1 MKLRLF
7 GKWLHIVLALFLA
20 LILTHPLLAQI
31 PSGTLRC
38 QVTDPS
44 GGAVTQATVLVTSA
58 GGQTQAVQGNKDGI
72 YEFKGLAPGKYSVK
86 VIAKGFQVFE
96 QAGIDI
102 SASQVQKL
110 AISLQIEEEVQKIT
124 VSGEAPT
131 VSVNPENNASSLV
144 ISGKEL
150 ESLSDDP
157 DELQSELEAL
167 AGPSAGPNGGQI
179 YIDGFTGGQL
189 PPKSSIL
196 EIRVNQNPFSAEYDK
211 LGYGRIEI
219 TTKPGMS
226 QFHGQA
232 FVSGNTTAFNTRNP
246 FALEEPTYHSEFYN
260 GSIGG
265 PLSKKASFFFNIFRR
280 DLDDS
285 NVVSAYV
292 LSPDL
297 TQQLPFSQAV
307 LNPRMRMN
315 LGPRVDY
322 QLSSK
327 NVLTVRYQ
335 LWQNSET
342 NDGIGNFSLPT
353 QAYNGHGSEHT
364 IQVSDTHVISDR
376 TVNQARFQY
385 LHDSN
390 YEASANIPIST
401 TSNLI
406 GPPIGCLLLA
416 QPCQLSVLGA
426 FTGGGSSIG
435 KTTDT
440 ENHYE
445 FQNYTSINLS
455 KNFVRFG
462 GRFRDVD
469 EMTSSTENFNGTFT
483 FPSLTAYQIAESGAQ
498 ATPPWTPAQIAAAGG
513 GPILF
518 SIVRGNPAA
527 SLNYFDL
534 GLYGEDDWRARPN
547 MTLSLGLRFE
557 TQSGIH
563 DHADLAPR
571 IGFSWGLGHGR
582 SAKTVLRA
590 GFGIFYD
597 RFSQDDLLQAERLNG
612 CNQQDFIFSQT
623 DALNAFP
630 NIPSGVPSPGAA
642 LGCQPGS
649 NIYQVDPNL
658 RTPYTTQEG
667 AGLERQLSKSATLSV
682 TYLNSHGV
690 HQLMTR
696 DINAPYC
703 SPSASSCTPLSGGK
717 RPFQNQTFANVTD
730 PENIYQYESAGIFNQ
745 NQLITNF
752 NMRMGAK
759 LNLFGFYTLGYA
771 NGNTA
776 IPMNP
781 YDVAEDYGRAAFD
794 VRHRVFV
801 GGTWTM
807 PHGFALSPFI
817 VANSGAPFNI
827 TLDQDV
833 YGTGLTMPNARPA
846 FASPQAP
853 DTLVTRWGTFD
864 ISSTPA
870 SGEKIIPPNYA
881 TGPGQ
886 FTTNL
891 RLSKTFGFGK
901 KPEGPGTSRGPGGG
915 PGGMGG
921 GRGGYGG
928 GLGGRG
934 LGGGGGMGGLFGPT
948 VTNTRY
954 SFTFSVNARNVF
966 NTVNLAAP
974 TGVVGSPLFDPS
986 RGTWRSNALVG
997 GFFSSAAANRRID
1010 LQAAFN
1016 F

>member
-1 MKLRLF
+1 MKFRLF
-7 GKWLHIVLALFLA
+7 GKCLYTSLALFLA
-20 LILTHPLLAQI
+20 PILVSPLFAQTS
-31 PSGTLRC
+31 SGTLRC
-38 QVTDPS
+38 QVNDPS
-44 GGAVTQATVLVTSA
+44 GGLVTQATVLVTSDT
-58 GGQTQAVQGNKDGI
+58 GQTQAVQGNRDGT
-72 YEFKGLAPGKYSVK
+72 YEFKGLAPGKYNVK
-86 VIAKGFQVFE
+86 VIAKGFALYE
-96 QAGIDI
+96 QRGVEVSAG
-102 SASQVQKL
+102 QVQKL
-110 AISLQIEEEVQKIT
+110 AISLQIEQEVQKIT

-157 DELQSELEAL
+157 DELQSELEEL

-196 EIRVNQNPFSAEYDK
+196 EIRVNQNPFSAEYDR

-219 TTKPGMS
+219 TTKPGAS
-226 QFHGQA
+226 QFHGQG

-246 FALEEPTYHSEFYN
+246 FVTEEPSYHSQFYN

-265 PLSKKASFFFNIFRR
+265 PINKKASFYFGLFRR
-280 DLDDS
+280 DIDDA

-292 LSPDL
+292 LSPDS
-297 TQQLPFSQAV
+297 THFNKQIPFSQAV
-307 LNPRMRMN
+307 LNPHMRMN
-315 LGPRVDY
+315 VGPRVDY

-327 NVLTVRYQ
+327 NVMTVRYQ
-335 LWQNSET
+335 LWQNNDT

-353 QAYNGHGSEHT
+353 QAYNANGSEHT
-364 IQVSDTHVISDR
+364 VQVSDTHVISDR

-390 YEASANIPIST
+390 YEAPANLSLSS

-426 FTGGGSSIG
+426 FTGGGSTVG
-435 KTTDT
+435 KYTDT

-445 FQNYTSINLS
+445 FQNYTSINLG

-462 GRFRDVD
+462 GRLRDVD
-469 EMTSSTENFNGTFT
+469 EMTSSTANFNGTFT
-483 FPSLTAYQIAESGAQ
+483 FPSLTAYQITRQGLLAGLTA
-498 ATPPWTPAQIAAAGG
+498 AQIAAAGG
-513 GPILF
+513 GPTQF
-518 SIVRGNPAA
+518 SITRGIPAA
-527 SLNYFDL
+527 SLNYVDL

-563 DHADLAPR
+563 DHADVAPR
-571 IGFSWGLGHGR
+571 IGLAWGLGRGR
-582 SAKTVLRA
+582 SPKTVLRA

-597 RFSQDDLLQAERLNG
+597 RFSQDNLLQAERLNG
-612 CNQQDFIFSQT
+612 CNQQDFIFSEP
-623 DALNAFP
+623 DSFP
-630 NIPSGVPSPGAA
+630 DIPSGVSSVGTTRDC
-642 LGCQPGS
+642 LPGS
-649 NIYQVDPNL
+649 NIYQVDPSL
-658 RTPYTTQEG
+658 RAPYTTQGG
-667 AGLERQLSKSATLSV
+667 AGLERQITKNATVSV

-690 HQLMTR
+690 HQLLTR

-703 SPSASSCTPLSGGK
+703 YPSDSSCTPLSGGV
-717 RPFQNQTFANVTD
+717 RPYQDFANITNVG
-730 PENIYQYESAGIFNQ
+730 NVYQYESAGIFNQ

-771 NGNTA
+771 NGNTTS
-776 IPMNP
+776 PMNP

-801 GGTWTM
+801 GGTWTV
-807 PHGFALSPFI
+807 PHGFAISPFI

-827 TLDQDV
+827 TLAQDV
-833 YGTGLTMPNARPA
+833 YGTGLRNPNARPA
-846 FASPQAP
+846 FASSGASGDNILLTQ
-853 DTLVTRWGTFD
+853 WGTFD
-864 ISSTPA
+864 ISPTPA
-870 SGEKIIPPNYA
+870 SGEKTIPPNYG

-901 KPEGPGTSRGPGGG
+901 KPEGSRGSAGG
-915 PGGMGG
+915 PDMGG
-921 GRGGYGG
+921 GRGGYGR

-934 LGGGGGMGGLFGPT
+934 LSGGGGGGFFGGGT
-948 VTNTRY
+948 AVNARY
-954 SFTFSVNARNVF
+954 SLTFSVNARNIF
-966 NTVNLAAP
+966 NSVNLAAP
-974 TGVVGSPLFDPS
+974 VGVVGSQFF
-986 RGTWRSNALVG
+986 GHSNGLVG

-1010 LQAAFN
+1010 LQASFN

>member
-1 MKLRLF
+1 MKFRLF
-7 GKWLHIVLALFLA
+7 GKWPYILLALFLA
-20 LILTHPLLAQI
+20 PILGSPLLAQTT
-31 PSGTLRC
+31 SGTLRC
-38 QVTDPS
+38 QVNDPS
-44 GGAVTQATVLVTSA
+44 GGLVTQATVLVTSA
-58 GGQTQAVQGNKDGI
+58 TGQTQAVQGNRDGT

-86 VIAKGFQVFE
+86 VIAKGFNVYE
-96 QAGIDI
+96 QQGVDI
-102 SASQVQKL
+102 SAGQVQKL
-110 AISLQIEEEVQKIT
+110 AISLQIEEEVEKIT

-157 DELQSELEAL
+157 DELQSELEEL

-196 EIRVNQNPFSAEYDK
+196 EIRVNQNPFSAEYDR
-211 LGYGRIEI
+211 LGYGRVEI

-226 QFHGQA
+226 QFHGQG

-246 FALEEPTYHSEFYN
+246 FVSEEPSYHSEFYN

-265 PLSKKASFFFNIFRR
+265 PINKKASFFFNIFRR

-297 TQQLPFSQAV
+297 TRQIPFSQAV

-327 NVLTVRYQ
+327 NVMTVRYQ
-335 LWQNSET
+335 LWQNNDT

-353 QAYNGHGSEHT
+353 QAYNANGSEHT

-390 YEASANIPIST
+390 YQTPVNLALNGAT
-401 TSNLI
+401 NLI

-416 QPCQLSVLGA
+416 QPCQFSVLGA
-426 FTGGGSSIG
+426 FYGGGNNSGTS
-435 KTTDT
+435 TDT

-445 FQNYTSINLS
+445 FQNYTSISLG

-462 GRFRDVD
+462 GRVRDVD
-469 EMTSSTENFNGTFT
+469 ETISSTGNFNGTFT
-483 FPSLTAYQIAESGAQ
+483 FPTLTAYQITRQGLQ
-498 ATPPWTPAQIAAAGG
+498 QDWTPAQIQAAGG
-513 GPILF
+513 GPSLF
-518 SIVRGNPAA
+518 SIIRGIPPA
-527 SLNYFDL
+527 SINLLDL

-557 TQSGIH
+557 TQNDIH
-563 DHADLAPR
+563 DHADIAPR
-571 IGFSWGLGHGR
+571 VGLAWGLGRGK
-582 SAKTVLRA
+582 SPKTVLRA

-597 RFSQDDLLQAERLNG
+597 RFTQMNLLQAERLNG
-612 CNQQDFIFSQT
+612 CNQQDFIFSAT
-623 DALNAFP
+623 DALDAFP
-630 NIPSGVPSPGAA
+630 NIPSGVPPVGAV

-658 RTPYTTQEG
+658 RTPYTTQGG
-667 AGLERQLSKSATLSV
+667 AGLERQLSKSATVSV

-690 HQLMTR
+690 HQILTR
-696 DINAPYC
+696 DINAPLPGTYIYC
-703 SPSASSCTPLSGGK
+703 APGDSSCTPSAGV
-717 RPFQNQTFANVTD
+717 RPYPNFANITNVG
-730 PENIYQYESAGIFNQ
+730 NVYQYESAGIFNQ

-771 NGNTA
+771 SGNTTS
-776 IPMNP
+776 PMDP

-794 VRHRVFV
+794 VRHRAFV
-801 GGTWTM
+801 GGTWTV
-807 PHGFALSPFI
+807 PHGFAISPFI

-827 TLDQDV
+827 TLGPDLF
-833 YGTGLTMPNARPA
+833 GTANFNSRPA
-846 FASPQAP
+846 FAGPGAGDMQK
-853 DTLVTRWGTFD
+853 TRWGNFD
-864 ISSTPA
+864 IATPPA
-870 SGEKIIPPNYA
+870 PGETIIPPNYG

-901 KPEGPGTSRGPGGG
+901 KPEGSRGPGGGG

-921 GRGGYGG
+921 GRGGYGR

-934 LGGGGGMGGLFGPT
+934 LSGGGGGGGFFGGGTPA
-948 VTNTRY
+948 NARY
-954 SFTFSVNARNVF
+954 SLTFSVNARNIF
-966 NTVNLAAP
+966 NTVNYAP
-974 TGVVGSPLFDPS
+974 PIGVVGSKFF
-986 RGTWRSNALVG
+986 GQSNALAG

-1010 LQAAFN
+1010 LQASFN